1 MSECMESLTNSPDLT
16 EKIQDIFISEG
27 ISRFGWTEFQTPK
40 SMDFYLTWIK
50 SKYHGDMEYLKK
62 HIPYKKNPQKLLP
75 SAVGAFCIAIDYV
88 PHPQESK
95 ELPKGLRIARYARGK
110 DYHHWFLDKLNKAA
124 IKLKVKFPK
133 HIFLPLTDSQ
143 PVLER
148 ELGYLAG
155 LGWVGKNTCLISE
168 QHGSLF
174 FLGEIYTTLK
184 GAKAQVLN
192 PDRCG
197 KCTKCIDACP
207 TGAILSPKV
216 LDARKCISYLTIES
230 REIPSENLR
239 KKMGDWYFG
248 CDICQT
254 VCPWNK
260 KAFRRLIEEPQF
272 EEKDVIFELKEIL
285 TLSNRKLQ
293 KKFQLTSL
301 NRTSPNGHRR
311 NAIIVATNKKLTPL
325 IPEISQ
331 FREHLYLKEL
341 VKWALNNIRK

>member
-1 MSECMESLTNSPDLT
+1 MKNLANSSDLIP
-16 EKIQDIFISEG
+16 KIQELFVSEG

-40 SMDFYLTWIK
+40 SMDFYLTWIQ
-50 SKYHGDMEYLKK
+50 SHYHGDMQYLKK
-62 HIPYKKNPQKLLP
+62 HIPYKKDPQKLLP
-75 SAVGAFCIAIDYV
+75 SAIGSFCVAMDYL
-88 PHPQESK
+88 PHPQK
-95 ELPKGLRIARYARGK
+95 DQKPFKGLKVARYARGK
-110 DYHHWFLDKLNKAA
+110 DYHHWFLHKLNKLA
-124 IKLKVKFPK
+124 IKLKAHFPE
-133 HIFLPLTDSQ
+133 HTFLPLTDSG

-168 QHGSLF
+168 KYGSLF

-207 TGAILSPKV
+207 TQAILSPKV

-230 REIPSENLR
+230 RKIPPENLR
-239 KKMGDWYFG
+239 QKIGDWYFG

-254 VCPWNK
+254 VCPWNI
-260 KAFRRLIEEPQF
+260 KAFGSLIEEPTSKK
-272 EEKDVIFELKEIL
+272 EDIIAELKEIL

-293 KKFQLTSL
+293 KKFQLTPL

-311 NAIIVATNKKLTPL
+311 NAIIVAANKKLTPL
-325 IPEISQ
+325 VYEISQ
-331 FREHLYLKEL
+331 FKEHPYLKDL
-341 VKWALNNIRK
+341 VKWALQNIKE

>member
-1 MSECMESLTNSPDLT
+1 MKSPIISSDFTDSIQSLFRSER
-16 EKIQDIFISEG
+16 
-27 ISRFGWTEFQTPK
+27 ISRFGWTEFQAPK

-50 SKYHGDMEYLKK
+50 SHYHGDMEYLKK
-62 HIPYKKNPQKLLP
+62 HIPYKQDPQKLLP
-75 SAVGAFCIAIDYV
+75 SAIGSFCVAIDYV
-88 PHPQESK
+88 PHPQKDKKSF
-95 ELPKGLRIARYARGK
+95 KGLRIARYARGK
-110 DYHHWFLDKLNKAA
+110 DYHHWFSHKLNKIA
-124 IKLKVKFPK
+124 IKLKAKFPD

-148 ELGYLAG
+148 ELGHLAG

-168 QHGSLF
+168 KHGSLF
-174 FLGEIYTTLK
+174 FLGEIYTTLR
-184 GAKAQVLN
+184 GAKAQALN

-230 REIPSENLR
+230 KEIPPENLR
-239 KKMGDWYFG
+239 QKMGDWYFG

-260 KAFRRLIEEPQF
+260 KAFGNLIEEPQF
-272 EEKDVIFELKEIL
+272 EEKEVISELKEIL
-285 TLSNRKLQ
+285 TLSNSQLR
-293 KKFQLTSL
+293 KKFQWTPL

-311 NAIIVATNKKLTPL
+311 NAIIVATNKKLIHL

-331 FREHLYLKEL
+331 FKEHLYLKKL
-341 VKWALNNIRK
+341 VEWSLHNIRK

>member
-1 MSECMESLTNSPDLT
+1 MASSDFTT
-16 EKIQDIFISEG
+16 KIQELFASEG
-27 ISRFGWTEFQTPK
+27 ISRFGWTKFQTPK

-50 SKYHGDMEYLKK
+50 SHYHGDMEYLKK
-62 HIPYKKNPQKLLP
+62 HIPYKKDPQKLLP
-75 SAVGAFCIAIDYV
+75 SAVGSFCVAMDYV
-88 PHPQESK
+88 PHPQK
-95 ELPKGLRIARYARGK
+95 NQNPFKGLKIARYARGG
-110 DYHHWFLDKLNKAA
+110 DYHHWFLHKLNEMA
-124 IKLKVKFPK
+124 IKLKAHFPE
-133 HIFLPLTDSQ
+133 HTFLPLTDSQ

-148 ELGYLAG
+148 ELSYLAG

-168 QHGSLF
+168 KHGSLF

-184 GAKAQVLN
+184 GAEAQVLN

-207 TGAILSPKV
+207 TQAILSSKV

-230 REIPSENLR
+230 RKIPPENLR
-239 KKMGDWYFG
+239 QKIGDWYFG

-260 KAFRRLIEEPQF
+260 KAFGSLIEEPSSKK
-272 EEKDVIFELKEIL
+272 EDIITELKEIL

-293 KKFQLTSL
+293 KKFQLTPL

-325 IPEISQ
+325 IPEISKFKKQ
-331 FREHLYLKEL
+331 LYLKDL
-341 VKWALNNIRK
+341 VKWALQNIRE

>member
-1 MSECMESLTNSPDLT
+1 MENLTHSSDFSV
-16 EKIQDIFISEG
+16 KVQDIFMSEN
-27 ISRFGWTEFQTPK
+27 ILRFGWTEFQTPK

-50 SKYHGDMEYLKK
+50 SHYHGDMQYLKK
-62 HIPYKKNPQKLLP
+62 HIPYKKDPKKLLP
-75 SAVGAFCIAIDYV
+75 SAVGSFCVAIDYL
-88 PHPQESK
+88 PHPQGDK
-95 ELPKGLRIARYARGK
+95 KKIQGLRVARYARGK
-110 DYHHWFLDKLNKAA
+110 DYHHWFLDKLNKVA
-124 IKLKVKFPK
+124 IKLKARFPE

-168 QHGSLF
+168 KHGSLF

-207 TGAILSPKV
+207 TGAILSSKV
-216 LDARKCISYLTIES
+216 LDARRCISYLTIES
-230 REIPSENLR
+230 RKIPPEDLR
-239 KKMGDWYFG
+239 PKMGDWYFG

-260 KAFRRLIEEPQF
+260 KAFGSLIEEPQP
-272 EEKDVIFELKEIL
+272 EDENVISELKEIL
-285 TLSNRKLQ
+285 NLSNSQLR
-293 KKFQLTSL
+293 KKFQLTPL

-331 FREHLYLKEL
+331 FKNHSYLKKL
-341 VKWALNNIRK
+341 VDWSLRNIKE

>member
-1 MSECMESLTNSPDLT
+1 MKSPITSSDFT
-16 EKIQDIFISEG
+16 DSIQNLFRSEG

-50 SKYHGDMEYLKK
+50 SNYHGDMEYLEK
-62 HIPYKKNPQKLLP
+62 HIPYKKDPQKLLP
-75 SAVGAFCIAIDYV
+75 SAVGSFCVAIDYV

-95 ELPKGLRIARYARGK
+95 ELPKGLRIARYAKGK
-110 DYHHWFLDKLNKAA
+110 DYHHWFLHKLNKIA
-124 IKLKVKFPK
+124 IKLRAKFSD
-133 HIFLPLTDSQ
+133 HIFLPLTDSR

-168 QHGSLF
+168 KHGSLF
-174 FLGEIYTTLK
+174 FLGEIYTTLR

-230 REIPSENLR
+230 RKIPPEDLR
-239 KKMGDWYFG
+239 QKMGDWYFG

-260 KAFRRLIEEPQF
+260 KVFGSLMEYSQLEDG
-272 EEKDVIFELKEIL
+272 DVISELKEIL
-285 TLSNRKLQ
+285 TLSNRRLQ
-293 KKFQLTSL
+293 KKFQFTPL

-311 NAIIVATNKKLTPL
+311 NAIIVATNKKLIPL
-325 IPEISQ
+325 IPEISR
-331 FREHLYLKEL
+331 FKEHSYLKDL
-341 VKWALNNIRK
+341 VKWALQNIRK